1 MYKIYPINE
10 LGKQTVS
17 KFYENRDRI
26 DFSPYYQRFGGIWSP
41 AKKRLLIDTIIN
53 DFDIPKFYINYF
65 IEQNNPLNINNK
77 LYAVIDGKQ
86 RLNAIFDFLDNKFTL
101 DKTCKIIE
109 TNDSLDNYS
118 FDRISLDFP
127 KTAKKILDYI
137 LDIVFIVTDEDDRL
151 EEMFLRLNGGVALT
165 NAEKRNAISSYFNI
179 QIRNIITSHLFF
191 QQKIRFKN
199 PRFQHND
206 LLTKLLF
213 IEHNNILCNLG
224 NRELDDF
231 IRAFSQ
237 ENQESTTII
246 EKTLKVLDKFVEV
259 FENQDMLLRGKG
271 IIPVY
276 YQFLKENYSSASTLL
291 TEFLKAFESIRIDN
305 RNIEEPNSILQEF
318 DLFNQQ
324 GVHREKSLKYRYD
337 LLKQFFKYFQDY
349 RNLNGALDT
358 IKYED
363 NSIDNFDDF

>member
-17 KFYENRDRI
+17 KFYDNRDRI
-26 DFSPYYQRFGGIWSP
+26 DFSPYYQRFGGIWSL
-41 AKKRLLIDTIIN
+41 AKKKLLIDTIIN

-86 RLNAIFDFLDNKFTL
+86 RLHAIFDFLDNKFTL

-109 TNDSLDNYS
+109 TNVSLDKYN
-118 FDRISLDFP
+118 FEKISLDYP
-127 KTAKKILDYI
+127 QIAKKILNYI

-165 NAEKRNAISSYFNI
+165 NAEKRNAISSYLNI
-179 QIRNIITSHLFF
+179 RIRNIITTHLFF
-191 QQKIRFKN
+191 TQKIRFKN

-213 IEHNNILCNLG
+213 IEHNNFPCNLG
-224 NRELDDF
+224 NKELDDF
-231 IRAFSQ
+231 IRSFAQ
-237 ENQESTTII
+237 ENLESKTII

-259 FENQDMLLRGKG
+259 FDNQDMLLRGKG

-276 YQFLKENYSSASTLL
+276 YQFLKENYHNNSSSL
-291 TEFLKAFESIRIDN
+291 TEFLKAFELIRIDN
-305 RNIEEPNSILQEF
+305 RNTEEPNSLLQEF

-324 GVHREKSLKYRYD
+324 GVHREKSLEYRYD
-337 LLKQFFKYFQDY
+337 LLKLFFEYFKSHG
-349 RNLNGALDT
+349 NLNGALDA
-358 IKYED
+358 IKFED